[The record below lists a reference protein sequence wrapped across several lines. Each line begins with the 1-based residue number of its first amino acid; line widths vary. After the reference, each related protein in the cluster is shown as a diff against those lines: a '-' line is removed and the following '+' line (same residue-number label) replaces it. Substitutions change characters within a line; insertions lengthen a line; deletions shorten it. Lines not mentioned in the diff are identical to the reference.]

1 MPGHAILIGW
11 GSSGDV
17 FPMIGV
23 GRALLDRGHHVT
35 LVTNDHFQSPIEH
48 AGITFRGLGTAAM
61 YHQTLSNPDIWH
73 PRKGFKAVA
82 QLSQQFLQPMYD
94 LTHELLD
101 DAGSASGSASGGVV
115 VAGTTLALG
124 ARVAREVRDFPL
136 ASVHLQPSVMLS
148 LDEPPV
154 LMSGLPRLARLPRFA
169 RRMFYSLMHRQIDSV
184 MGPAVNNFRATL
196 GLPPVRRMYDRWW
209 HSPDAIL
216 GLWPQW
222 FAPPAPDWPP
232 NITLTGFARY
242 DAPGIAPIVSEGR
255 RGQFIAPAETS
266 ILPGAIVFT
275 PGSANRHAHRFFLAA
290 VDACIRLQRPGI
302 LLTQFPEHLP
312 STLPPLVRHMSY
324 APLQDL
330 LAHCAAIVHH
340 AGIGT
345 TAASL
350 AAGVPQIL
358 MPLAHDQPDNAA
370 RIEKLGTGVTLPP
383 NRFTGPNLAAQ
394 LAGLLDNP
402 RITARCR
409 AVAATL
415 AHENGCQAA
424 ADQLESMM
432 RPARPLNPS
441 FG

>member
-11 GSSGDV
+11 GSNGDV

-23 GRALLDRGHHVT
+23 GRALLARGHHVT
-35 LVTNDHFQSPIEH
+35 LVTNDHFQPPVEN
-48 AGITFRGLGTAAM
+48 AGLTFRGLGTAAM

-82 QLSQQFLQPMYD
+82 QLSQQFLQPMYE

-101 DAGSASGSASGGVV
+101 ASASGGTSGGVV

-169 RRMFYSLMHRQIDSV
+169 RRIFYSLMHRQIDSV

-232 NITLTGFARY
+232 HITLTGFARY
-242 DAPGIAPIVSEGR
+242 DAPPGSMGR
-255 RGQFIAPAETS
+255 RGQLIAPAL
-266 ILPGAIVFT
+266 LPGAIVFT

-290 VDACIRLQRPGI
+290 VDACLRLQRPGI
-302 LLTQFPEHLP
+302 LLTPFPENLP
-312 STLPPLVRHMSY
+312 PSLPPLVRHIPY

-370 RIEKLGTGVTLPP
+370 RIEKLGTGTTLPP
-383 NRFTGPNLAAQ
+383 SRFTGPRLAAQ
-394 LAGLLDNP
+394 LAALLDNP

-415 AHENGCQAA
+415 AHENGCELA
-424 ADQLESMM
+424 ADQLQSMM
-432 RPARPLNPS
+432 RPARPLR
-441 FG
+441 